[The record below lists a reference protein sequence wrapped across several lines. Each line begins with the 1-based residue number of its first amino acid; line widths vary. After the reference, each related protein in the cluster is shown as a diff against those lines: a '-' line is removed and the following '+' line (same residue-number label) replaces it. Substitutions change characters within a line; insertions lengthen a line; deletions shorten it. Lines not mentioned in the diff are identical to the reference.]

1 MLPDS
6 HIHTKFSG
14 DCTTPARA
22 QIERCLAL
30 GMEELCITD
39 HHDYDAGQPEES
51 FLLDFDTYLPFLR
64 QLRREYENKIQ
75 VHIGVELGLQLHIQ
89 DYLEALADSLDLDY
103 IIGSSHF
110 IDRMDPYFP
119 EFFEGRSEQEAYR
132 RFFEVTLKRIEAIDC
147 FDALG
152 HLDYILRYCP
162 ATNQN
167 YSYKAYQDYIDPIL
181 KTLIQKGKAL
191 ECNTA
196 GFRYHLGHPNPSGDV
211 LRRYRQL
218 GGELITLGSDGHSP
232 EAVGYGF
239 DMAGALL
246 RDCGFRYITVY
257 HRRKPTFTPL

>member
-6 HIHTKFSG
+6 HIHTEFSG
-14 DCTTPARA
+14 DSSTPARV

-30 GMEELCITD
+30 GMRELCITD
-39 HHDYDAGQPEES
+39 HHDYDSGQTKEE
-51 FLLDFDTYLPFLR
+51 FLLDFDTCLPLLR
-64 QLRREYENKIQ
+64 QLRSEYKNQIR
-75 VHIGVELGLQLHIQ
+75 VCIGVELGLQLHIR
-89 DYLEALADSLDLDY
+89 DYLETLADSLDVDY

-132 RFFEVTLKRIEAIDC
+132 RYFEVTLKRIEAINC
-147 FDALG
+147 FDSLG
-152 HLDYILRYCP
+152 HLDYIVRYGP
-162 ATNQN
+162 AANRN

-196 GFRYHLGHPNPSGDV
+196 GFRYGLGHPNPSEDV

-218 GGELITLGSDGHSP
+218 GGELVTLGSDGHSP
-232 EAVGYGF
+232 EAIGYGF
-239 DMAGALL
+239 DMARDILS
-246 RDCGFRYITVY
+246 DCGFRYIAVY
-257 HRRKPTFTPL
+257 HQRKPSFVPV

>member
-152 HLDYILRYCP
+152 HLDYIVRYG
-162 ATNQN
+162 TYKTKE
-167 YSYKAYQDYIDPIL
+167 YSYEAFAPCLDAVL
-181 KTLIQKGKAL
+181 KRLIEMGKGIEL
-191 ECNTA
+191 NSA
-196 GFRYHLGHPNPSGDV
+196 GLKYGLGFCHPHPDV
-211 LRRYRQL
+211 LRRYREL
-218 GGELITLGSDGHSP
+218 GGEIITPGSDAHDAENIGTHFNR
-232 EAVGYGF
+232 AADV
-239 DMAGALL
+239 L
-246 RDCGFRYITVY
+246 RECGFRYYCVY
-257 HRRKPTFTPL
+257 EKRKPAFYRL